1 MNIYQYTA
9 INNPNGAREIVESY
23 GIRADKKGLSQQLA
37 SVVAR
42 NGQDALNKVAMI
54 HPDLSLFQQ
63 QIDMFKEKIKKEH
76 EDKSSNSNSN
86 SNFWNMDGQM
96 IKQEITALK
105 DHVSNANGSE
115 KGGDHKLLIIGGI
128 LVIGLAIIFKK

>member
-54 HPDLSLFQQ
+54 HPDLGLFQQ

-86 SNFWNMDGQM
+86 FWNMDGQM
-96 IKQEITALK
+96 IKQEISDLK
-105 DHVSNANGSE
+105 NNVSNANGNE

-128 LVIGLAIIFKK
+128 LVIGLAIVFKK